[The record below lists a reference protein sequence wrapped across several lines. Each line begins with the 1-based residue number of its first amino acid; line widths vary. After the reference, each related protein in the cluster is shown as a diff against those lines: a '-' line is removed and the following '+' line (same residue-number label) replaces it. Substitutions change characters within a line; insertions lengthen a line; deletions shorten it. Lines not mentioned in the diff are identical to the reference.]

1 MRSPFRVRD
10 RFNINNYSNLG
21 QRVITGIIGAGIIVA
36 GSIISP
42 WLYFLIFGL
51 ILAFSQ
57 MEFYKLSG
65 LDGMLPLKSF
75 GTFLGLS
82 IYTLSFFIG
91 MEHLN
96 EKYYFLIFPLASLVF
111 FIKLYKK
118 SDKKPFTGIAYT
130 FLGLFYVAVPFS
142 LLNVAAFSIDG
153 SFHYEVIVGSLFI
166 LWASD
171 SGAYFA
177 GTKFGKTKLFE
188 RVSPKKSW
196 EGFLGGAASAFL
208 IAYFLGKNFKS
219 IEEWQWLGIATIII
233 IVGTYGDLIESLFKR
248 SIEIKDSGKS
258 LPGHGGFMDRF
269 DGLLLSAP
277 FIAAFL
283 KIF

>member
-1 MRSPFRVRD
+1 MRS

-21 QRVITGIIGAGIIVA
+21 QRAITAAVGALVVISASVYSDWT
-36 GSIISP
+36 
-42 WLYFLIFGL
+42 YFVVFAA

-57 MEFYKLSG
+57 MEFYKLTG
-65 LDGMLPLKSF
+65 LDGMLPLRSF
-75 GTFLGLS
+75 GTFLGVM
-82 IYTLSFFIG
+82 IFTLTFMIEKES
-91 MEHLN
+91 LPN
-96 EKYYFLIFPLASLVF
+96 EYLYLIFPIVSLTF

-118 SDKKPFTGIAYT
+118 TDKKPFTGVAYT
-130 FLGLFYVAVPFS
+130 FLGIFYVALPFS
-142 LLNVAAFSIDG
+142 LLNLAVFSVDKV
-153 SFHYEVIVGSLFI
+153 FHYEILIGCLMI

-171 SGAYFA
+171 TGAYFA

-196 EGFLGGAASAFL
+196 EGFLGGAFSAILVAFIL
-208 IAYFLGKNFKS
+208 SQYFHVIADWK
-219 IEEWQWLGIATIII
+219 WLVIAGIII
-233 IVGTYGDLIESLFKR
+233 IAGTYGDLIESLFKR
-248 SIEIKDSGKS
+248 SIEIKDSGNG

-277 FIAAFL
+277 FITAFL

>member
-1 MRSPFRVRD
+1 MRSPFRMRD

-21 QRVITGIIGAGIIVA
+21 QRVITAIIGAAIIIA
-36 GSIISP
+36 GSIVSP

-51 ILAFSQ
+51 ILVFSQ
-57 MEFYKLSG
+57 MEFYRLTG

-75 GTFLGLS
+75 GTFLG
-82 IYTLSFFIG
+82 ITIFTLSFLVGIG
-91 MEHLN
+91 HL
-96 EKYYFLIFPLASLVF
+96 EDRYYFLIFPLASLVF
-111 FIKLYKK
+111 FIKLYRK
-118 SDKKPFTGIAYT
+118 SDKKPFTGVAFT
-130 FLGLFYVAVPFS
+130 FLGIFYVAVPFS
-142 LLNVAAFSIDG
+142 MLNVAAFSVDET
-153 SFHYEVIVGSLFI
+153 FHYEIIIGSLLI

-171 SGAYFA
+171 TGAYFA

-196 EGFLGGAASAFL
+196 EGFLGGAALAFSV
-208 IAYFLGKNFKS
+208 AYILAQNFTSLPDWK
-219 IEEWQWLGIATIII
+219 WLCIATIII
-233 IVGTYGDLIESLFKR
+233 IAGTYGDLIESLFKR
-248 SIEIKDSGKS
+248 SIEIKDSGRA

-277 FIAAFL
+277 FIASFL

>member
-1 MRSPFRVRD
+1 MRS
-10 RFNINNYSNLG
+10 RFNINNYSNLA
-21 QRVITGIIGAGIIVA
+21 QRAITALAGGLIVVL
-36 GSIISP
+36 GSIYSD
-42 WLYFLIFGL
+42 WTYFLIFAC

-75 GTFLGLS
+75 GTFLGLM
-82 IYTLSFFIG
+82 IFVLTFMIEKERLSHEF
-91 MEHLN
+91 L
-96 EKYYFLIFPLASLVF
+96 YLIFPLVSLTF

-118 SDKKPFTGIAYT
+118 TDKKPFTGVAFTY
-130 FLGLFYVAVPFS
+130 LGIFYVAMPFS
-142 LLNVAAFSIDG
+142 LLNLAVFSVDAVY
-153 SFHYEVIVGSLFI
+153 HYEILIGCLLI

-171 SGAYFA
+171 TGAYFA

-196 EGFLGGAASAFL
+196 EGFLGGAFSAIL
-208 IAYFLGKNFKS
+208 IAFILTRYFTVLEDWK
-219 IEEWQWLGIATIII
+219 WLVISGIII
-233 IVGTYGDLIESLFKR
+233 IAGTYGDLVESLFKR
-248 SIEIKDSGKS
+248 SIEIKDSGQG

-277 FIAAFL
+277 FITAFL

>member
-75 GTFLGLS
+75 GTFLGLCIFS
-82 IYTLSFFIG
+82 LSFFIG
-91 MEHLN
+91 MEHLDT
-96 EKYYFLIFPLASLVF
+96 KYYFLIFPLASLVF
-111 FIKLYKK
+111 FIKLYRK

-142 LLNVAAFSIDG
+142 LLNVAAFSVDD
-153 SFHYEVIVGSLFI
+153 SFHYEVIIGSLFI

-219 IEEWQWLGIATIII
+219 IEEWQWLVIATIII
-233 IVGTYGDLIESLFKR
+233 IAGTYGDLIESLFKR

>member
-1 MRSPFRVRD
+1 MRSRFRS
-10 RFNINNYSNLG
+10 RFNISNYSNLK
-21 QRVITGIIGAGIIVA
+21 QRIITAIIGAVVIIA
-36 GSIISP
+36 GCMYSE
-42 WLYFLIFGL
+42 WAYVVIFGI

-57 MEFYKLSG
+57 MEFYKLCG

-75 GTFLGLS
+75 GTFLGVAV
-82 IYTLSFFIG
+82 FIFTFLEE
-91 MEHLN
+91 MKILPPQ
-96 EKYYFLIFPLASLVF
+96 YYYLVFPLISIIF
-111 FIKLYKK
+111 FIKLYGK
-118 SDKKPFTGIAYT
+118 SDKKPFTGIAFT
-130 FLGLFYVAVPFS
+130 LLGIVYVAIPFS
-142 LLNVAAFSIDG
+142 ILNLIAFSADG
-153 SFHYEVIVGSLFI
+153 TYRYELIIGSLFI

-196 EGFLGGAASAFL
+196 EGSLGGAFAAL
-208 IAYFLGKNFKS
+208 VTAYFISLHFTVLPQ
-219 IEEWQWLGIATIII
+219 WQWFGVMGI
-233 IVGTYGDLIESLFKR
+233 IVVAGTYGDLIESLFKR
-248 SIEIKDSGKS
+248 SISIKDSGKG

-277 FIAAFL
+277 FIIAFL

>member
-21 QRVITGIIGAGIIVA
+21 QRVITGILGAGIIVA
-36 GSIISP
+36 GSVISP

-96 EKYYFLIFPLASLVF
+96 EKFYFLIFPMVSLVF
-111 FIKLYKK
+111 FIKLYRK

-142 LLNVAAFSIDG
+142 LLNVAAFSVDG
-153 SFHYEVIVGSLFI
+153 SFHYEIIVGALFI

-196 EGFLGGAASAFL
+196 EGFLGGAASAIL
-208 IAYFLGKNFKS
+208 VAYFLGKNFKS
-219 IEEWQWLGIATIII
+219 IEEWQWLSIATIII
-233 IVGTYGDLIESLFKR
+233 IAGTYGDLIESLFKR

>member
-1 MRSPFRVRD
+1 MRS
-10 RFNINNYSNLG
+10 RFNINNYSNLA
-21 QRVITGIIGAGIIVA
+21 QRAITALVGGLVVVTAIIYSDWTYFLVFAGIL
-36 GSIISP
+36 G
-42 WLYFLIFGL
+42 
-51 ILAFSQ
+51 FSQ

-75 GTFLGLS
+75 GTILGLL
-82 IYTLSFFIG
+82 IFILTF
-91 MEHLN
+91 MI
-96 EKYYFLIFPLASLVF
+96 EKEQLADEFLFLIFPLVSLVF

-118 SDKKPFTGIAYT
+118 TDKKPFTGVAYT
-130 FLGLFYVAVPFS
+130 YLGIFYVAVPFS
-142 LLNVAAFSIDG
+142 LLNLAVFSVDAVY
-153 SFHYEVIVGSLFI
+153 HYEILLGCLLI

-171 SGAYFA
+171 TGAYFA

-196 EGFLGGAASAFL
+196 EGFLGGAFSAIAVAFL
-208 IAYFLGKNFKS
+208 LSQQFHVIADWK
-219 IEEWQWLGIATIII
+219 WLVIAGIII
-233 IVGTYGDLIESLFKR
+233 IAGTYGDLIESLFKR
-248 SIEIKDSGKS
+248 SIEIKDSGNG

-277 FIAAFL
+277 FITAFL

>member
-1 MRSPFRVRD
+1 MRSPFKLRS

-21 QRVITGIIGAGIIVA
+21 QRVITGLIGASAIVA
-36 GSIISP
+36 GSYYSE
-42 WLYFLIFGL
+42 WLYFIIFGTIL
-51 ILAFSQ
+51 IFSQ

-75 GTFLGLS
+75 GTFLGVA
-82 IYTLSFFIG
+82 IFTLTFLI
-91 MEHLN
+91 ELKHL
-96 EKYYFLIFPLASLVF
+96 EDKYYFLIFPLVALVF
-111 FIKLYKK
+111 FIKLYRK
-118 SDKKPFTGIAYT
+118 SDKKPFTGVAFT
-130 FLGLFYVAVPFS
+130 FLGIFYVAVPFS
-142 LLNVAAFSIDG
+142 LLNLAAFSVDG
-153 SFHYEVIVGSLFI
+153 TFHYEIIIGSLVI

-196 EGFLGGAASAFL
+196 EGFLGGVLLAFTV
-208 IAYFLGKNFKS
+208 AYILSKYFVSL
-219 IEEWQWLGIATIII
+219 EEWQWFCIAAIII
-233 IVGTYGDLIESLFKR
+233 IAGTYGDLIESLFKR
-248 SIEIKDSGKS
+248 SIEIKDSGKI

>member
-1 MRSPFRVRD
+1 MRS

-21 QRVITGIIGAGIIVA
+21 QRAITAVIGAFIVVG
-36 GSIISP
+36 GSIYSD
-42 WLYFLIFGL
+42 WTYFLIFGV

-75 GTFLGLS
+75 GTVLGLM
-82 IYTLSFFIG
+82 IFTLTFMI
-91 MEHLN
+91 
-96 EKYYFLIFPLASLVF
+96 EKERLSHEYLYLIFPLVSLTF

-118 SDKKPFTGIAYT
+118 TDKKPFTGVAFTY
-130 FLGLFYVAVPFS
+130 LGIFYVAVPFS
-142 LLNVAAFSIDG
+142 LLNLAVFSVG
-153 SFHYEVIVGSLFI
+153 AEYHYEILIGCLLI

-171 SGAYFA
+171 TGAYFA

-196 EGFLGGAASAFL
+196 EGFLGGAFSAIAVAFL
-208 IAYFLGKNFKS
+208 ISQYFHVLADWK
-219 IEEWQWLGIATIII
+219 WLVIAGIII
-233 IVGTYGDLIESLFKR
+233 IAGTYGDLIESLFKR
-248 SIEIKDSGKS
+248 SIEIKDSGNG

-277 FIAAFL
+277 FITAFL

>member
-1 MRSPFRVRD
+1 MRSRFRT
-10 RFNINNYSNLG
+10 RFNISNYSNLK
-21 QRVITGIIGAGIIVA
+21 QRVITAIIGAVIIIA
-36 GSIISP
+36 GCMYSE
-42 WLYFLIFGL
+42 WAYLVIFGI

-57 MEFYKLSG
+57 MEFYKLCG

-75 GTFLGLS
+75 GTFIGVAV
-82 IYTLSFFIG
+82 FIFTFLEE
-91 MEHLN
+91 MKILPQQ
-96 EKYYFLIFPLASLVF
+96 YYYLVFPLISIIF
-111 FIKLYKK
+111 FIKLYGK
-118 SDKKPFTGIAYT
+118 SDKKPFTGIAFT
-130 FLGLFYVAVPFS
+130 LLGIVYVAIPFS
-142 LLNVAAFSIDG
+142 ILNLIAFSADG
-153 SFHYEVIVGSLFI
+153 TFRYELIIGSLLI

-196 EGFLGGAASAFL
+196 EGSLGGAFAAL
-208 IAYFLGKNFKS
+208 VTAYFISLNFP
-219 IEEWQWLGIATIII
+219 ILPQWQWFGVMII
-233 IVGTYGDLIESLFKR
+233 IVVAGTYGDLIESLFKR
-248 SIEIKDSGKS
+248 SISIKDSGKG

-277 FIAAFL
+277 FIIAFL

>member
-1 MRSPFRVRD
+1 MRSPFRMRD

-21 QRVITGIIGAGIIVA
+21 QRVITALIGAIVIIG
-36 GSIISP
+36 GSIVSP
-42 WLYFLIFGL
+42 WIYFLIFGL
-51 ILAFSQ
+51 ILGFAQ
-57 MEFYKLSG
+57 MEFYRLCG

-82 IYTLSFFIG
+82 IFTLSFVVGIG
-91 MEHLN
+91 HLDM
-96 EKYYFLIFPLASLVF
+96 KFYFLIFPMASLVF
-111 FIKLYKK
+111 FIKLYRK
-118 SDKKPFTGIAYT
+118 SDKKPFTGIAFT
-130 FLGLFYVAVPFS
+130 FLGIFYVAVPFA
-142 LLNVAAFSIDG
+142 LLNVAAFSVDET
-153 SFHYEVIVGSLFI
+153 FHWEVIVGSLFI

-171 SGAYFA
+171 TGAYFA

-196 EGFLGGAASAFL
+196 EGFLGGAALAYFIAFL
-208 IAYFLGKNFKS
+208 LSKNFNS
-219 IEEWQWLGIATIII
+219 LAEWKWLCIATIII
-233 IVGTYGDLIESLFKR
+233 IAGTYGDLIESLFKR
-248 SIEIKDSGKS
+248 SIEIKDSGRS

>member
-21 QRVITGIIGAGIIVA
+21 QRVITGIIGAGVIVG

-82 IYTLSFFIG
+82 IFTLSFFIG
-91 MEHLN
+91 MEHLS
-96 EKYYFLIFPLASLVF
+96 ERYYFLIFPFASLVF
-111 FIKLYKK
+111 FIKLYRK

-142 LLNVAAFSIDG
+142 LLNVAAFSVDD

-208 IAYFLGKNFKS
+208 VAYFLGKNFKS
-219 IEEWQWLGIATIII
+219 IEEWQWLVIATIII
-233 IVGTYGDLIESLFKR
+233 IAGTYGDLIESLFKR

>member
-1 MRSPFRVRD
+1 
-10 RFNINNYSNLG
+10 
-21 QRVITGIIGAGIIVA
+21 VITAIIGAAIIIS
-36 GSIISP
+36 GSIVSP

-51 ILAFSQ
+51 IQAFSQ
-57 MEFYKLSG
+57 VEFYKLSG
-65 LDGMLPLKSF
+65 LDGMLPLKSY
-75 GTFLGLS
+75 GTFLG
-82 IYTLSFFIG
+82 IVIFTISFVTG
-91 MEHLN
+91 MGFLDDEF
-96 EKYYFLIFPLASLVF
+96 YFLIFPLASLVF
-111 FIKLYKK
+111 FIKLYRK
-118 SDKKPFTGIAYT
+118 SDKKPFTGIAFT
-130 FLGLFYVAVPFS
+130 FLGIFYVAVPFA
-142 LLNVAAFSIDG
+142 LLNVAAFSVDG
-153 SFHYEVIVGSLFI
+153 SFHYEVIIGSLFI

-196 EGFLGGAASAFL
+196 EGFLGGAASAL
-208 IAYFLGKNFKS
+208 LVAYVLSKYFNSLQ
-219 IEEWQWLGIATIII
+219 EWQWLCIAAIII
-233 IVGTYGDLIESLFKR
+233 IAGTYGDLIESLFKR
-248 SIEIKDSGKS
+248 SIEIKDSGKT

>member
-1 MRSPFRVRD
+1 MRS
-10 RFNINNYSNLG
+10 RFNISNYSNLA
-21 QRVITGIIGAGIIVA
+21 QRVITAFVGATAIIA
-36 GSIISP
+36 GSVYSE
-42 WLYFLIFGL
+42 WVYFLIFGI

-75 GTFLGLS
+75 GTFIGLT
-82 IYTLSFFIG
+82 IFCMSF
-91 MEHLN
+91 MVEKQNLPD
-96 EKYYFLIFPLASLVF
+96 KYYFMIFPLVSMIF
-111 FIKLYKK
+111 FIKLYRK

-130 FLGLFYVAVPFS
+130 FLGIFYVAVPFC
-142 LLNVAAFSIDG
+142 LLNVAAFAVDDT
-153 SFHYEVIVGSLFI
+153 FHYEIIIGSLLI

-188 RVSPKKSW
+188 RISPKKSW
-196 EGFLGGAASAFL
+196 EGSLGGALAAFVMAVIL
-208 IAYFLGKNFKS
+208 SNFFMVLQQ
-219 IEEWQWLGIATIII
+219 WQWFCITGIII
-233 IVGTYGDLIESLFKR
+233 IAGTYGDLIESLFKR
-248 SIEIKDSGKS
+248 SIAIKDSGNK

-277 FIAAFL
+277 FITAFL

>member
-1 MRSPFRVRD
+1 MRS

-21 QRVITGIIGAGIIVA
+21 QRAITAFIGALVVVL
-36 GSIISP
+36 GSIYSD
-42 WLYFLIFGL
+42 WTYFIIFAV
-51 ILAFSQ
+51 ILGFSQ

-75 GTFLGLS
+75 GTFLGLM
-82 IYTLSFFIG
+82 IFTLT
-91 MEHLN
+91 
-96 EKYYFLIFPLASLVF
+96 FLIEKEQFRNEYLYLMFPLVSLTF
-111 FIKLYKK
+111 FIKLYRKT
-118 SDKKPFTGIAYT
+118 DKKPFTGVAYT
-130 FLGLFYVAVPFS
+130 YLGIFYVAVPFS
-142 LLNVAAFSIDG
+142 LLNLAVFSVNQVYHFEILIG
-153 SFHYEVIVGSLFI
+153 CLLI

-171 SGAYFA
+171 TGAYFA

-196 EGFLGGAASAFL
+196 EGFLGGAFSA
-208 IAYFLGKNFKS
+208 IAVAFVLARYFKVLDDWK
-219 IEEWQWLGIATIII
+219 WLVISGIII
-233 IVGTYGDLIESLFKR
+233 IAGTYGDLIESLFKR
-248 SIEIKDSGKS
+248 SIEIKDSGQI

-277 FIAAFL
+277 FITAFL